1 MFSETLHQ
9 LREHANCLME
19 HVTPRQQAASGLMS
33 VGSAGA
39 LLFGLS
45 TGWLGM
51 LAARTCAS
59 RGGCFSDQVHDR
71 YGRSLATPGMNVVD
85 TSSEDSFPASDPP
98 SFNAPAA
105 TPTQHE
111 TKVEA

>member
-1 MFSETLHQ
+1 MLSKTMSQISERLTNVETCPARGRWLGVNS
-9 LREHANCLME
+9 LN
-19 HVTPRQQAASGLMS
+19 

-39 LLFGLS
+39 LLFALS
-45 TGWLGM
+45 SGFVGVLAGRAWCRRNGCLGE
-51 LAARTCAS
+51 
-59 RGGCFSDQVHDR
+59 QVHDR

-105 TPTQHE
+105 TPTQHD
-111 TKVEA
+111 

>member
-1 MFSETLHQ
+1 MLSKTLSQ
-9 LREHANCLME
+9 LGER
-19 HVTPRQQAASGLMS
+19 ASALQPCQTLSRRIGVKSLS

-45 TGWLGM
+45 TGFLGL
-51 LAARTCAS
+51 LAGRSWC
-59 RGGCFSDQVHDR
+59 RRNGCLGEQVHDR
-71 YGRSLATPGMNVVD
+71 YGRSLATPQMNVVD

-111 TKVEA
+111 